1 MTPQD
6 RATLARRVEEVA
18 VADAMTRLVEALS
31 HGRPH
36 QIELEAV
43 CRLTGL
49 SLADSRELAEQEA
62 RYRYAPPTPR

>member
-6 RATLARRVEEVA
+6 RAALARRVEEVA
-18 VADAMTRLVEALS
+18 VADAMTRLLEAL
-31 HGRPH
+31 GADRPH

-49 SLADSRELAEQEA
+49 SLADSRELAEHEA
-62 RYRYAPPTPR
+62 RYRYAPPAPR